1 MSRALRMALRR
12 YRRNANH
19 DAPDGGSGRL
29 NEARCSAPR
38 MAARLAPLK
47 RETRRAGS
55 QIVRRETRRG
65 ASLLLAA
72 SSRYGSGMAGPTG
85 DVGEVDEHLA
95 GMGYASG
102 VRGVVRRFRE
112 HRLALQELALR
123 WRSEPQTKGA
133 PLMEVAEHPGGLFL
147 LEVMESGSGRLVHS
161 WPGWGRRTLGTGS
174 AEHLRAEALR
184 ILRGG
189 GPFGG
194 PTIARTGDH
203 IVQVREPQS
212 GMRQTLPD
220 GSEARIYLLAQRALL
235 VRIWPNGQFAPMTI
249 VKTADEATKL
259 IEDDA
264 EHLSLGSTRV
274 PWIFT
279 DMHPLIG
286 TIRADPY
293 DLLLCPLRVDLA
305 VLIAVKGEDVLG
317 LKIGVWD
324 ELRSIDAGPWLT
336 ELDARAPK
344 VTPPEAAAA
353 GKKAK
358 EATSA
363 AHAATAKQKKA
374 EPTAA
379 PNKSGSPG
387 AQATEKPASK
397 QRKRAAMSPGGMP
410 GPRERRVRIKPAL
423 AAAITQHLASVAAE
437 LPAGVLGAAF
447 AAELLRALEA
457 AALGDHPTLTGKT
470 IELFSRLHKRGFLAS
485 VPADQAGRAA
495 LKLLAERTP
504 LVRRLHYRRWC
515 FAFGDIHNPTSALR
529 VRLGPI
535 E

>member
-1 MSRALRMALRR
+1 
-12 YRRNANH
+12 
-19 DAPDGGSGRL
+19 
-29 NEARCSAPR
+29 
-38 MAARLAPLK
+38 
-47 RETRRAGS
+47 
-55 QIVRRETRRG
+55 
-65 ASLLLAA
+65 
-72 SSRYGSGMAGPTG
+72 MAGPTG
-85 DVGEVDEHLA
+85 GVGEVDEHLA

-123 WRSEPQTKGA
+123 WRAEPQTKGA
-133 PLMEVAEHPGGLFL
+133 LPMEVAEHPGGLFL
-147 LEVMESGSGRLVHS
+147 LEVMESGTGRLVHS
-161 WPGWGRRTLGTGS
+161 WPGWGRRTLGTGKP
-174 AEHLRAEALR
+174 EQLRSEALR

-194 PTIARTGDH
+194 PRIARTGEH
-203 IVQVREPQS
+203 VVQVREPQS

-274 PWIFT
+274 PWIFA
-279 DMHPLIG
+279 DMHPLVG

-293 DLLLCPLRVDLA
+293 DLLLCLLRVDLV
-305 VLIAVKGEDVLG
+305 VLIAVKGDDLLG
-317 LKIGVWD
+317 LKIGAWD
-324 ELRSIDAGPWLT
+324 VIRSIDAGPWLV
-336 ELDARAPK
+336 ELAARAPK
-344 VTPPEAAAA
+344 ATAAAPAAAAA
-353 GKKAK
+353 GKTTKDAPG
-358 EATSA
+358 AQ
-363 AHAATAKQKKA
+363 AATGKQKTA
-374 EPTAA
+374 GPTAT
-379 PNKSGSPG
+379 PKNDSPG
-387 AQATEKPASK
+387 AQAAAKPAPK
-397 QRKRAAMSPGGMP
+397 QRKRAATSPGGMP
-410 GPRERRVRIKPAL
+410 GPRERRVRIKPGL
-423 AAAITQHLASVAAE
+423 AAATTQHLASVAAE

-515 FAFGDIHNPTSALR
+515 FAFGDLHDPTSALR

>member
-1 MSRALRMALRR
+1 
-12 YRRNANH
+12 
-19 DAPDGGSGRL
+19 
-29 NEARCSAPR
+29 
-38 MAARLAPLK
+38 
-47 RETRRAGS
+47 
-55 QIVRRETRRG
+55 
-65 ASLLLAA
+65 
-72 SSRYGSGMAGPTG
+72 MAGPTG

-133 PLMEVAEHPGGLFL
+133 LPMEVAEHPGGLFL

-174 AEHLRAEALR
+174 PEQLRAEALR

-194 PTIARTGDH
+194 PMIARTGDH

-279 DMHPLIG
+279 DMHPLVG

-305 VLIAVKGEDVLG
+305 VLIAVKGDDVLG
-317 LKIGVWD
+317 LKIGAWD
-324 ELRSIDAGPWLT
+324 VIRSIDAGPWLA
-336 ELDARAPK
+336 ELAARAPK
-344 VTPPEAAAA
+344 ATTPGAPTPEAAAA
-353 GKKAK
+353 GKTTKGAPG
-358 EATSA
+358 AQ
-363 AHAATAKQKKA
+363 AATGKQKTA
-374 EPTAA
+374 GPTAT
-379 PNKSGSPG
+379 PKSDSPG
-387 AQATEKPASK
+387 AQAAAKPASK
-397 QRKRAAMSPGGMP
+397 
-410 GPRERRVRIKPAL
+410 RE
-423 AAAITQHLASVAAE
+423 
-437 LPAGVLGAAF
+437 
-447 AAELLRALEA
+447 
-457 AALGDHPTLTGKT
+457 
-470 IELFSRLHKRGFLAS
+470 
-485 VPADQAGRAA
+485 AGRHVA
-495 LKLLAERTP
+495 R
-504 LVRRLHYRRWC
+504 
-515 FAFGDIHNPTSALR
+515 GDAGPT
-529 VRLGPI
+529 
-535 E
+535 

>member
-1 MSRALRMALRR
+1 
-12 YRRNANH
+12 
-19 DAPDGGSGRL
+19 
-29 NEARCSAPR
+29 
-38 MAARLAPLK
+38 
-47 RETRRAGS
+47 
-55 QIVRRETRRG
+55 
-65 ASLLLAA
+65 
-72 SSRYGSGMAGPTG
+72 MAGPTG
-85 DVGEVDEHLA
+85 GVGEVDEHLA

-123 WRSEPQTKGA
+123 WRAEPQTKGA
-133 PLMEVAEHPGGLFL
+133 LPMEVAEHPGGLFL

-174 AEHLRAEALR
+174 PEQLRAEALR

-194 PTIARTGDH
+194 PMIARTGDH

-279 DMHPLIG
+279 DMHPLVG

-317 LKIGVWD
+317 LKIGAWD
-324 ELRSIDAGPWLT
+324 VIRSIDAGPWLA
-336 ELDARAPK
+336 ELAARAPK
-344 VTPPEAAAA
+344 APTQEAAAA
-353 GKKAK
+353 GKTTKGAPG
-358 EATSA
+358 AQA
-363 AHAATAKQKKA
+363 APGKQKTA
-374 EPTAA
+374 GPTAT
-379 PNKSGSPG
+379 PKSDSPG
-387 AQATEKPASK
+387 AQAAAKPASK
-397 QRKRAAMSPGGMP
+397 RRKRAATSPGGMP

-423 AAAITQHLASVAAE
+423 AAAITQHLARVAAE

-470 IELFSRLHKRGFLAS
+470 VELFSRLHKRGFLAS

-515 FAFGDIHNPTSALR
+515 FVFGDLHDPTSALR

>member
-1 MSRALRMALRR
+1 
-12 YRRNANH
+12 
-19 DAPDGGSGRL
+19 
-29 NEARCSAPR
+29 
-38 MAARLAPLK
+38 
-47 RETRRAGS
+47 
-55 QIVRRETRRG
+55 
-65 ASLLLAA
+65 
-72 SSRYGSGMAGPTG
+72 MAGPTG

-112 HRLALQELALR
+112 HRAALQEMALR
-123 WRSEPQTKGA
+123 WQSEPQTGGA
-133 PLMEVAEHPGGLFL
+133 PPMEFAEHPGGLFL
-147 LEVMESGSGRLVHS
+147 LEVMESGTRRLVHS

-174 AEHLRAEALR
+174 PENLRAEALR

-194 PTIARTGDH
+194 PMIARTGDH
-203 IVQVREPQS
+203 IVQVREPQR

-279 DMHPLIG
+279 DMHPLVG

-317 LKIGVWD
+317 LKIGAWD
-324 ELRSIDAGPWLT
+324 VIRSIDAGPWLA
-336 ELDARAPK
+336 ELAARAPK
-344 VTPPEAAAA
+344 ATTPGAAAPEAAAA
-353 GKKAK
+353 GKTTKGAPG
-358 EATSA
+358 AQ
-363 AHAATAKQKKA
+363 AATGKQKTA
-374 EPTAA
+374 GPTAT
-379 PNKSGSPG
+379 PKSDSPG
-387 AQATEKPASK
+387 AQAAAKPASK
-397 QRKRAAMSPGGMP
+397 QRKRAATSPGGMP

-495 LKLLAERTP
+495 LKLLAERTL

-515 FAFGDIHNPTSALR
+515 FAFGDLHDPTSALR
-529 VRLGPI
+529 VRLGSI

>member
-1 MSRALRMALRR
+1 
-12 YRRNANH
+12 
-19 DAPDGGSGRL
+19 
-29 NEARCSAPR
+29 
-38 MAARLAPLK
+38 
-47 RETRRAGS
+47 
-55 QIVRRETRRG
+55 
-65 ASLLLAA
+65 
-72 SSRYGSGMAGPTG
+72 MAGPTG

-112 HRLALQELALR
+112 HRAALHEMALR
-123 WRSEPQTKGA
+123 WQSEPQTTGA
-133 PLMEVAEHPGGLFL
+133 PPMEFAEHPGGLFL

-174 AEHLRAEALR
+174 PEQLRAEALR
-184 ILRGG
+184 VLRGG

-194 PTIARTGDH
+194 PMIARTGDH

-264 EHLSLGSTRV
+264 EHLSLGSARV

-279 DMHPLIG
+279 DMPPLVG

-317 LKIGVWD
+317 LKIGAWD
-324 ELRSIDAGPWLT
+324 VIRSLDAGPWLA
-336 ELDARAPK
+336 ELAARAPK
-344 VTPPEAAAA
+344 APTPGAPTPEAAAA
-353 GKKAK
+353 GKTTKGAPG
-358 EATSA
+358 AQ
-363 AHAATAKQKKA
+363 AATGKQKTA
-374 EPTAA
+374 GPTAT
-379 PNKSGSPG
+379 PKSDSPG
-387 AQATEKPASK
+387 AQAAAKPASK
-397 QRKRAAMSPGGMP
+397 QRKRAATSPGGMP

-423 AAAITQHLASVAAE
+423 AAAITQHLARVAAE

-470 IELFSRLHKRGFLAS
+470 VELFSRLHKRGFLAS

-515 FAFGDIHNPTSALR
+515 FAFGDLHDPTSALR